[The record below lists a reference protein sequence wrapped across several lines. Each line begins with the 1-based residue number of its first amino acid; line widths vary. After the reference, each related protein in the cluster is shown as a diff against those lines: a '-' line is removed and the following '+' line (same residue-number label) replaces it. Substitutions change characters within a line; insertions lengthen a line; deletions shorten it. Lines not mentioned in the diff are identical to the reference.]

1 MESRSAK
8 LLELEAV
15 NARIRVGKRLIAEQE
30 LRIER
35 LRTLGVDERPP
46 TNLLQQFKFSLEL
59 LTSTRARLLREIHGL
74 VPS

>member
-1 MESRSAK
+1 MEASSAK
-8 LLELEAV
+8 LRELEAV
-15 NARIRVGKRLIAEQE
+15 DARIRAGKRLIAEQE

-35 LRTLGVDERPP
+35 LRTLRVDERPSR
-46 TNLLQQFKFSLEL
+46 NLLQQLKFSLEL